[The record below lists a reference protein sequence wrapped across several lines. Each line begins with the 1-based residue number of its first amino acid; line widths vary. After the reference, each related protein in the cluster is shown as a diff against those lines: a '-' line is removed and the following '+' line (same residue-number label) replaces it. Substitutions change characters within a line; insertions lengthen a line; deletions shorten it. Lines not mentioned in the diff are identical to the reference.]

1 MISAVCSFG
10 WWLMAGAGF
19 VLGEK
24 YCWLVDGGWFVL
36 RENYCCLVPDK
47 PSEHGVQLFFFVSSS
62 YVWWRLGK
70 NAMSACISA
79 NFIQQ

>member
-47 PSEHGVQLFFFVSSS
+47 PSEHGVQLFFFCLLFVCMVAAWKKCYVS
-62 YVWWRLGK
+62 
-70 NAMSACISA
+70 MHFC
-79 NFIQQ
+79 